1 MCSVYSS
8 LEAGLYWDEL
18 SWVHRTLGLD
28 KTKGGTNH
36 HIRMKEWLLRRI
48 TVYDMLTE
56 VLTGF

>member
-1 MCSVYSS
+1 MCPVYSS